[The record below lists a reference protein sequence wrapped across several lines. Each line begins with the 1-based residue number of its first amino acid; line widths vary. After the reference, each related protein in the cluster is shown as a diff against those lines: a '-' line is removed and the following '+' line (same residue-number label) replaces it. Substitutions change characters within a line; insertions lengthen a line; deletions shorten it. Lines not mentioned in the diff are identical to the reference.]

1 MARRRLYRSS
11 SNKVLFGVAGGLGE
25 YFNIDVVLVR
35 VIFVVLCLTTGFP
48 LILYPILAVIMPKG
62 PAPGSGPGGRDEF
75 GGIQRGTSATGESS
89 ATPHADDNSTREFE
103 VGERRVGIGVFV
115 LIVLGAIVLCAQVL
129 GSLWIDWGVLGL
141 LSLVVLG
148 VGMLM
153 GRLRRA

>member
-1 MARRRLYRSS
+1 MARTRLYRSS
-11 SNKVLFGVAGGLGE
+11 SNKVLFGVAGGLGA

-75 GGIQRGTSATGESS
+75 GGIQRGTPAAGESS
-89 ATPHADDNSTREFE
+89 ATPHAGDNSIRESE
-103 VGERRVGIGVFV
+103 SGEGRGGIGAFV
-115 LIVLGAIVLCAQVL
+115 LIGLGASALCAQVL
-129 GSLWIDWGVLGL
+129 GSLWIDWGVLWPL
-141 LSLVVLG
+141 CLVVLG

-153 GRLRRA
+153 GRLRRV